1 MAEGSSAFLDIQ
13 ARLQTY
19 TQMVDNPDIA
29 RTVLNTLEDQLPE
42 EDRSV
47 ATLLEAVEGAIA
59 ENSDAVRIKVT
70 YSNPELSAEIANQ
83 WADAYVQHVNQ
94 VYSSR
99 GRSELLGEVQSQ
111 VEDARAAYAQAQEA
125 YENYLASSQ
134 ISALQ
139 REIDYLGLRIEALKS
154 TRDSVLNQQTQKKT
168 TDLELYYQ
176 KLQEIEGALKNA
188 RAMQEQVQEGGDS
201 AADSNSLALLLLKTD
216 VFVPESTLQLEIQ
229 PQISSRNA
237 ESTLNDLEGFIG
249 ALEQLKSETENDIQA
264 LEQEMLSEEIGV
276 EEDEPLVNLIST
288 LESRVT
294 ELEADRAKEQA
305 TRNELTRIRD
315 LTWQTYDNLVTKQEE
330 LKVEAQTANAA
341 VSVAN
346 RAVVPAEDM
355 DSGVKNVAYA
365 VLIGGVLSVFAA
377 YFMEFWWNYKGID
390 PHPITLRSVFL

>member
-1 MAEGSSAFLDIQ
+1 
-13 ARLQTY
+13 
-19 TQMVDNPDIA
+19 
-29 RTVLNTLEDQLPE
+29 
-42 EDRSV
+42 
-47 ATLLEAVEGAIA
+47 
-59 ENSDAVRIKVT
+59 
-70 YSNPELSAEIANQ
+70 
-83 WADAYVQHVNQ
+83 
-94 VYSSR
+94 
-99 GRSELLGEVQSQ
+99 
-111 VEDARAAYAQAQEA
+111 
-125 YENYLASSQ
+125 
-134 ISALQ
+134 
-139 REIDYLGLRIEALKS
+139 
-154 TRDSVLNQQTQKKT
+154 
-168 TDLELYYQ
+168 
-176 KLQEIEGALKNA
+176 
-188 RAMQEQVQEGGDS
+188 
-201 AADSNSLALLLLKTD
+201 LLLLKTD